1 MPLRRPLKYFGLWFR
16 FFLAFPISVGKF
28 ATSARGKSFRFSV
41 ERASWG
47 KRWFLGLSRPT
58 AESVANLSFRSKEFE
73 TYAKELISA
82 KKTGCTLALTR
93 PPWCQC
99 ANLEN
104 HNRFMSLTQSDPT
117 SFRILVTL
125 DAHGRLA
132 VVDGLRRLAVAISQG
147 RKEVAVVV
155 VVPVKMMRA
164 VSPGRMGR

>member
-1 MPLRRPLKYFGLWFR
+1 MSQQSSLKYLGLWFR
-16 FFLAFPISVGKF
+16 LFLVFPISVGQY
-28 ATSARGKSFRFSV
+28 AISARGKPFRFSV

-58 AESVANLSFRSKEFE
+58 AESVANLSFMSKEFE
-73 TYAKELISA
+73 LYTKELVSA
-82 KKTGCTLALTR
+82 KKTGCSLALAR

-104 HNRFMSLTQSDPT
+104 HNRFMSLTHSDST

-147 RKEVAVVV
+147 RKEVSVVV

-164 VSPGRMGR
+164 VSPGRMRP